1 MPSLSPNTN
10 NTGTN
15 DIVQPV
21 DGQLPT
27 TPNAGDKQPEISLV
41 SIPVTDDNA
50 ALNILVG
57 FIGVAQK
64 RGTFNIQESAKL
76 WECIQRFSQKA

>member
-1 MPSLSPNTN
+1 MDEPLPPQTTTN
-10 NTGTN
+10 
-15 DIVQPV
+15 VQ
-21 DGQLPT
+21 
-27 TPNAGDKQPEISLV
+27 DKPPEISLV

-64 RGTFNIQESAKL
+64 RGAFNIQESAKL
-76 WECIQRFSQKA
+76 WECIQRFTQQS

>member
-1 MPSLSPNTN
+1 MDEPLTPQTTTN
-10 NTGTN
+10 
-15 DIVQPV
+15 VQ
-21 DGQLPT
+21 
-27 TPNAGDKQPEISLV
+27 DKPPEISLV

-64 RGTFNIQESAKL
+64 RGAFNIQESAKL
-76 WECIQRFSQKA
+76 WECIQRFTQQS